1 MSTTNKARVSTHQ
14 RRLPARYRIAAIL
27 MLVHGVLMELGVFV
41 AVIPLIAFG
50 IDASTVGEHFSFI
63 VPYLQENLYL
73 MMVMSGV
80 FGVVRII
87 GAVGL
92 WANRMWGL
100 VLSVINCVVTMA
112 LMIFLLPAGILDGV
126 LACSALVLMLT
137 QYFGKMRIVE

>member
-1 MSTTNKARVSTHQ
+1 MSEGRAGPVPSVK
-14 RRLPARYRIAAIL
+14 RRLPTKYRVAAAL
-27 MLVHGVLMELGVFV
+27 MLVHGGVMELGVFV
-41 AVIPLIAFG
+41 AVIPLLVLG
-50 IDASTVGEHFSFI
+50 VDASTVGEHFSFI

-73 MMVMSGV
+73 MMVMSGI
-80 FGVVRII
+80 FGAVRII

-92 WANRMWGL
+92 GANRMWGL